1 VVRAAVPGQNAP
13 KWVSMVVV
21 FSVLCGNILAK
32 TPCGTG
38 KVNFDRKKY
47 FDVLEKKHQRP
58 LIGCVG

>member
-1 VVRAAVPGQNAP
+1 MKSDQNAP
-13 KWVSMVVV
+13 KWVNVMVCVSV
-21 FSVLCGNILAK
+21 FCGNILAK
-32 TPCGTG
+32 TPRGTG